1 MLQYSKHAKFH
12 AAWCMEMQE
21 CLLYKIREQNKTS
34 KIRMKK
40 KVSVLKRKQGI
51 LVVSFGTS
59 YEETRKKTI
68 EAIENRIR
76 ESFEDYAVYRAFTS
90 KIILKK
96 LKKSGMNVY
105 SVQEAL
111 EAMVKDGITDEII
124 IQPTHVINGIEND
137 FMLEEVEKY
146 KKHFKRIK
154 YGKPLLTQP
163 EDYEELAKIIKNTYP
178 VDKDEA
184 LVLMG
189 HGSEHHSNSAY
200 PAFEYVL
207 KNLGYGNI
215 FVGTVEGY
223 PSLEEVKIQLKRENM
238 QKACLVPMMIVA
250 GDHANND
257 MAGNDD
263 SWKAELEQEGY
274 PVRYWLKGLGEIREV
289 QDMFVKH
296 VKEAVKEG

>member
-1 MLQYSKHAKFH
+1 MERKH
-12 AAWCMEMQE
+12 
-21 CLLYKIREQNKTS
+21 
-34 KIRMKK
+34 
-40 KVSVLKRKQGI
+40 GI

-68 EAIENRIR
+68 DAIENRIR
-76 ESFEDYAVYRAFTS
+76 ENFKDYKVYRAFTS

-96 LKKSGMNVY
+96 LKQSGMNVY
-105 SVQEAL
+105 SVKEAL
-111 EAMVKDGITDEII
+111 EAMIKNGITEEII
-124 IQPTHVINGIEND
+124 IQPTHVINGIENE
-137 FMLEEVEKY
+137 FMLDEVEKY
-146 KKHFKRIK
+146 KKCFKKIK
-154 YGKPLLTQP
+154 YGNPLLTRT

-178 VDKDEA
+178 VEEKEA

-189 HGSEHHSNSAY
+189 HGSEHYSNSAY

-207 KNLGYGNI
+207 KNMGFGNI

-223 PSLEEVKIQLKRENM
+223 PSLEEVKMQLKKEKM

-257 MAGNDD
+257 MAGKND
-263 SWKAELEQEGY
+263 SWRAELEQEGY